1 MKLAINL
8 RFEEGSNVVVIVL
21 IVVVHV
27 TVVHVDVP
35 SILRVILRRTPV
47 VAIGKN
53 NSFTSISVP
62 LKANSMVR
70 FP

>member
-1 MKLAINL
+1 MKLVINL
-8 RFEEGSNVVVIVL
+8 RFEEGSNIVVIVL

-27 TVVHVDVP
+27 TVVHIDVP
-35 SILRVILRRTPV
+35 SILRVPLRRTPV
-47 VAIGKN
+47 VASRKN

-62 LKANSMVR
+62 LRANSMVR